1 MKNKE
6 QRINAINDL
15 IEEQLKIVYSRDV
28 GIIILKDMNLEKI
41 LATVSDGLDINTM
54 QPKVKNVLVKDRLQE
69 MEENNIIDKERL
81 LLLEKLK
88 DSINQTQ

>member
-41 LATVSDGLDINTM
+41 LATVSDGLDTNTM
-54 QPKVKNVLVKDRLQE
+54 QPKVKNILVKDRLQE

>member
-41 LATVSDGLDINTM
+41 LATVSDGLDTNTM

>member
-54 QPKVKNVLVKDRLQE
+54 QPKVKNILVKDRLQE